1 MARPGDANAVLREAV
16 RALSL
21 RFTGWCLWY
30 GVATGRWW
38 ALSPIWCR
46 RRIGLVDAATLGELA
61 VRIQR
66 IEDCRPHLDPYPRA
80 ARRLRPVPGGGRE
93 AVFPAPRP
101 RTIEN
106 VTERSDEGG
115 GTASGHAHGRVR

>member
-1 MARPGDANAVLREAV
+1 M
-16 RALSL
+16 RALAL

-38 ALSPIWCR
+38 ALSPVWCR
-46 RRIGLVDAATLGELA
+46 QRIGLIDTATLGELA

-66 IEDCRPHLDPYPRA
+66 IEDSRPHLAPCPRPV
-80 ARRLRPVPGGGRE
+80 RRSRPVPGTGRE
-93 AVFPAPRP
+93 AAFPAPRP
-101 RTIEN
+101 RVTEDTI
-106 VTERSDEGG
+106 ERSDEGG